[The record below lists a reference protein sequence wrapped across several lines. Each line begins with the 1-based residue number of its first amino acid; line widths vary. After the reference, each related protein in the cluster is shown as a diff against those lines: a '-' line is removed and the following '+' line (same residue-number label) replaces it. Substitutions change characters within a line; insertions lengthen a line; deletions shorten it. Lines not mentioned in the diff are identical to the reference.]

1 MIHIYTLSPQS
12 FQTVTSEKAS
22 YQTETRKKKIKK
34 KKKHE
39 NLNEI
44 KGSASPDSQCDDTLL
59 DLIWKGLNV
68 LKCK

>member
-22 YQTETRKKKIKK
+22 YQTETR

>member
-1 MIHIYTLSPQS
+1 MIHIYTLSPQP

-22 YQTETRKKKIKK
+22 YQTETGKKKSRRKI
-34 KKKHE
+34 HE

-44 KGSASPDSQCDDTLL
+44 KGRASPDSQCDDTLL